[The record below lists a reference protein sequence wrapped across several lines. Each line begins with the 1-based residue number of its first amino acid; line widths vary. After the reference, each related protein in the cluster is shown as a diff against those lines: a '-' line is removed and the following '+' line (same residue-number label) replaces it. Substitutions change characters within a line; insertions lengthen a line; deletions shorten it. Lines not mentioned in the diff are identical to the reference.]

1 MKTITTVQ
9 EIRAAVAQARSQGK
23 RIGLVPT
30 MGNLHQGHM
39 SLIKKACE
47 CADFVVASVFVNPL
61 QFGPSEDLDSY
72 PRTLQQDQER
82 LLEAGCNV
90 LFHPEVHEMYPTGM
104 DKQTIVHVPNVS
116 EGLCGAKRPGHFDG
130 VATVVSKLFNIVQPD
145 IAVFGEKDFQQL
157 AVIRKLV
164 ADMNLP
170 IQIFGGSIVRDPDGL
185 ALSSRNQYL
194 SAAQRANAPA
204 LHAALKQLVD
214 SLLQGATD
222 FTKLITQANQAIESA
237 GFTPDYL
244 EIRDAVSLAPADTTT
259 KQGVVLAAAYL
270 GSTRLIDN
278 LTYHKQ

>member
-1 MKTITTVQ
+1 MKTITSVQ
-9 EIRAAVAQARSQGK
+9 EIRTVIAQARRQGK

-39 SLIKKACE
+39 SLIQKACE
-47 CADFVVASVFVNPL
+47 YADFVVASIFVNPL
-61 QFGPSEDLDSY
+61 QFGINEDLDSY
-72 PRTLQQDQER
+72 PRTLEQDQEKLR
-82 LLEAGCNV
+82 AAGCSL
-90 LFHPEVHEMYPTGM
+90 LFHPNVEEMYPTGM
-104 DKQTIVHVPNVS
+104 QEQTLVHVPSVS
-116 EGLCGAKRPGHFDG
+116 AGLCGAKRPGHFDG

-170 IQIFGGSIVRDPDGL
+170 IQVFGAPIVRAEDGL

-194 SAAQRANAPA
+194 TTEQRASAPA
-204 LHAALKQLVD
+204 LHNALVQLVD
-214 SLLQGATD
+214 SILHGETD
-222 FTKLITQANQAIESA
+222 FTKLIETTNKALSNV
-237 GFTPDYL
+237 GFKPDYL
-244 EIRDAVSLAPADTTT
+244 EIRDELTLEPATTNT

-278 LTYHKQ
+278 LTYHLN